1 MDKQQLQQTQLPI
14 DIYQKTQAASAHQQQ
29 RQASYSTYQ
38 PTQTMYSAHQQK
50 QNAYDMPQNNLN
62 QTTNIAE
69 HVPPLAN
76 QKQNQ
81 QQRNKKGVL
90 NDISFVAIVASTLA
104 SLTSFVLSSQIGL
117 TGSLIGVGI
126 AAAASALASQVCSS
140 VLTATGEKLKA
151 QQDQQEQA
159 RLQQARTQA
168 PAQTPHAAA
177 RTQVHNAQHYNL
189 RLAPQSLR
197 LAASQQARK
206 RLILVGALSTLAAL
220 ACVGI
225 YAAVVMFATHGEG
238 IGSKQ
243 IFTPAPQVHNI
254 QDKQGSLPKKD
265 ETVAQKRDNVSPKQN
280 KGTSTTQNAQN
291 QQNSDNEGQKDTTDT
306 STESDT
312 GDQKN
317 TNEPTTTHRKHEGTT
332 QGGTSVSEQEKKDDN
347 ANNQPNGTQQK
358 SPTNTNEN

>member
-29 RQASYSTYQ
+29 KQASYSTYQ
-38 PTQTMYSAHQQK
+38 PTQTMYSTHQQK
-50 QNAYDMPQNNLN
+50 QSAYDVPQNNLN
-62 QTTNIAE
+62 QTTNIAR

-168 PAQTPHAAA
+168 PAQAPHAAA
-177 RTQVHNAQHYNL
+177 RTQAHNAQHYNL

-197 LAASQQARK
+197 LAASQQAKK
-206 RLILVGALSTLAAL
+206 RLILIGALSTLAAL

-243 IFTPAPQVHNI
+243 VFTPTPQVHNM
-254 QDKQGSLPKKD
+254 QDKQGSSPKKD

-280 KGTSTTQNAQN
+280 KGTSTTQNTQN
-291 QQNSDNEGQKDTTDT
+291 QQNSENEEQKDTTDT
-306 STESDT
+306 NTESDT

-317 TNEPTTTHRKHEGTT
+317 TNEPTTTHRKHESTA
-332 QGGTSVSEQEKKDDN
+332 QGGTSVSGQEKKDNN

-358 SPTNTNEN
+358 SPTDTNEN

>member
-62 QTTNIAE
+62 QTTNIAG

-117 TGSLIGVGI
+117 TGSIIGVGI
-126 AAAASALASQVCSS
+126 AAAASALASQVCS
-140 VLTATGEKLKA
+140 EKLKA

-168 PAQTPHAAA
+168 PAQTPHAG
-177 RTQVHNAQHYNL
+177 TQTPEHNAQHYNL

-243 IFTPAPQVHNI
+243 VFTPAPQVHNI

-265 ETVAQKRDNVSPKQN
+265 ETIAQKRDNASPKQN

-291 QQNSDNEGQKDTTDT
+291 QQDSENEGQKDTTDT
-306 STESDT
+306 NTESDT
-312 GDQKN
+312 GGQKN
-317 TNEPTTTHRKHEGTT
+317 TNEPTATHQKHEGTV
-332 QGGTSVSEQEKKDDN
+332 QGGTSVSGQEKKDNN
-347 ANNQPNGTQQK
+347 ANNQPNDTQQK
-358 SPTNTNEN
+358 SSTDTNEN